1 LLKWCGPRW
10 RLSTYEILSLD
21 GGRPLGLRG
30 SEPRMEGKR
39 SDKVADLIQ
48 KEISEMLLR
57 GLKDP
62 RIGFV
67 TITKVA
73 VSEDCRTAKI
83 YFSVT
88 GSPED
93 RERSTEGLNSAKGYV
108 RKELGR
114 RIRMKYTP
122 DISFQFDPSIEYA
135 IHIGEVIEQI
145 RKEREEKKDEG

>member
-1 LLKWCGPRW
+1 MIPLLSMEEGYLVSGV
-10 RLSTYEILSLD
+10 LS
-21 GGRPLGLRG
+21 RN
-30 SEPRMEGKR
+30 MEGRR
-39 SDKVADLIQ
+39 SDKIADLIQ
-48 KEISEMLLR
+48 KEISQMLTR

-83 YFSVT
+83 YFSVA
-88 GSPED
+88 GSSEE

-122 DISFQFDPSIEYA
+122 EITFQFDPSIEYA

-145 RKEREEKKDEG
+145 RKEREEKEDEG